1 MQTKLAPWATSLL
14 TLVGVVLVGAF
25 FLAWIT
31 DGTSGLGLAWD
42 GERWLFLVPLAGLAL
57 AATAITGSRYTRLAA
72 IVAGVLVAG
81 DLTFDLLKGLLH
93 GGPDLWCMLGGA
105 GLVLAGIGE
114 KNKGLRGVGGLAV
127 LVGFFAPWTGES
139 TFRMLISEG
148 ADMAAAFGISVRVL
162 WLIPVAGLA
171 AVASTA
177 RAGAAGKR
185 VAAIAGVAVYGSL
198 LWMIGSVA
206 NLIFAW
212 GAWITLGASAT
223 ALALGVLAPGAGAT
237 KAPAVVAKQA

>member
-1 MQTKLAPWATSLL
+1 MQTKLARWATGLL
-14 TLVGVVLVGAF
+14 TIVGVVLVAAF

-57 AATAITGSRYTRLAA
+57 ALAAITDSPYTRLAA
-72 IVAGVLVAG
+72 VVAGVLVAG
-81 DLTFDLLKGLLH
+81 DLTFDLLRGVLH

-105 GLVLAGIGE
+105 GLVLAGASE

-127 LVGFFAPWTGES
+127 LVGFFAPWTSES
-139 TFRMLISEG
+139 MFRGLVGDG
-148 ADMAAAFGISVRVL
+148 AEMAAVFGISIRVL

-171 AVASTA
+171 ALASSA
-177 RAGAAGKR
+177 MAGAQGKR
-185 VAAIAGVAVYGSL
+185 VAAIAGIAVYGSL

-212 GAWITLGASAT
+212 GAWLTLAGSAT
-223 ALALGVLAPGAGAT
+223 ALALGVLAPGAAP
-237 KAPAVVAKQA
+237 KAPPVVAKQA